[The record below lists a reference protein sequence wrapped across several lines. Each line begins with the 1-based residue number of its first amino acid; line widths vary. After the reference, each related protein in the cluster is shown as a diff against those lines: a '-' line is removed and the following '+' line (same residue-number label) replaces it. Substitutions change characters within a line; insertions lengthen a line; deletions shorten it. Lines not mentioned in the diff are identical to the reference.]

1 MISLSKTKN
10 FQLIIKIMETKEFSF
25 KGVVMNG
32 FLMLFINL
40 AILALSIYGIVM
52 SIIQLDNS
60 NGAQGGWLLGGSI
73 LLLFV
78 NIIMWCGFMQL
89 EPNEARVTTWFG
101 KYSGTFTE
109 TGFYWINPFYGAKKV
124 SLRARNLDA
133 EPIKVNDKTGNPVMI
148 GLVLVWKLKDTY
160 KALFEVDTQ
169 TMAANPNAV
178 GSDTKGLMNALENFV
193 RVQSDA
199 ALRQVAGQYAYDDED
214 TKAGE
219 PTLRSSAD
227 EINEQLEQKLD
238 ERLAL
243 AGIEVVEAR
252 INYLAYA
259 PEIAAVMLRRQQASA
274 IITACEKIVE
284 GAVSMVKMALDK
296 LSNENIVELD
306 DDKKAAMVS
315 NLLVVLCGDDAAQPV
330 VNTGT
335 LNH

>member
-1 MISLSKTKN
+1 
-10 FQLIIKIMETKEFSF
+10 MENKEYTF
-25 KGVVMNG
+25 KGTVMNG
-32 FLMLFINL
+32 FLMLFVNAAVL
-40 AILALSIYGIVM
+40 VLSIVGIVYA
-52 SIIQLDNS
+52 IIQLDGS
-60 NGAQGGWLLGGSI
+60 DGAQGGWLLGGSI
-73 LLLFV
+73 LLLITDV
-78 NIIMWCGFMQL
+78 IMWCGLNQL
-89 EPNEARVTTWFG
+89 EPNEAKVMNWFG
-101 KYSGTFTE
+101 KYAGTYTE
-109 TGFYWINPFYGAKKV
+109 TGFFWINPFYGTKKV

-169 TMAANPNAV
+169 TMAANPNTV

-214 TKAGE
+214 NSGDE
-219 PTLRSSAD
+219 LTLRSSAD
-227 EINEQLEQKLD
+227 EINQQLEEKLD

-259 PEIAAVMLRRQQASA
+259 PEIAAVMLRRQQATA
-274 IITACEKIVE
+274 IISAREKIVE

-296 LSNENIVELD
+296 LSNEDIVELD

-315 NLLVVLCGDDAAQPV
+315 NLLVVLCGDDSAQPV

>member
-1 MISLSKTKN
+1 
-10 FQLIIKIMETKEFSF
+10 MEKKSEVAFSG
-25 KGVVMNG
+25 KAING
-32 FLMLFINL
+32 FLMLFVNL
-40 AILALSIYGIVM
+40 AVLILAIVGIVY
-52 SIIQLDNS
+52 SIILLDEN
-60 NGAQGGWLLGGSI
+60 NGLGGWLLAACGLV
-73 LLLFV
+73 LLL
-78 NIIMWCGFMQL
+78 NIICWCGFLLL
-89 EPNEARVTTWFG
+89 EPNEARVLTWFG
-101 KYSGTFTE
+101 KYSGTFTR
-109 TGFYWINPFYGAKKV
+109 TGFYWINPFYSSKKV

-160 KALFEVDTQ
+160 RALFEVDTQ
-169 TMAANPNAV
+169 TMANPGAGSI
-178 GSDTKGLMNALENFV
+178 GSDTRSIMNALERFV

-214 TKAGE
+214 AQTNE
-219 PTLRSSAD
+219 PTLRSSAE

-274 IITACEKIVE
+274 IITAREKIVE
-284 GAVSMVKMALDK
+284 GAVSMVKMALQK
-296 LSNENIVELD
+296 LSDEDVVELD

-315 NLLVVLCGDDAAQPV
+315 NLMVVLCGDDSAQPV
-330 VNTGT
+330 VNAGT

>member
-1 MISLSKTKN
+1 
-10 FQLIIKIMETKEFSF
+10 MENKEFAF
-25 KGVVMNG
+25 KGTVMNG
-32 FLMLFINL
+32 FLMLFVNF
-40 AILALSIYGIVM
+40 AILVLAVLGIIY
-52 SIIQLDNS
+52 SIIQLDGS

-73 LLLFV
+73 LLLFI
-78 NIIMWCGFMQL
+78 NIIMWCGHLQL
-89 EPNEARVTTWFG
+89 EPNVARVTTWFG
-101 KYSGTFTE
+101 KYSGTFSK
-109 TGFYWINPFYGAKKV
+109 TGFFWINPFYGSKKV

-160 KALFEVDTQ
+160 KALFEVDSQ

-214 TKAGE
+214 TKEGE
-219 PTLRSSAD
+219 PTLRSSAN

-259 PEIAAVMLRRQQASA
+259 PEIAAVMLRRQQATA
-274 IITACEKIVE
+274 IITAREKIVE

-296 LSNENIVELD
+296 LSNENIVDLD

-315 NLLVVLCGDDAAQPV
+315 NLLVVLCGDESAQPV

>member
-1 MISLSKTKN
+1 
-10 FQLIIKIMETKEFSF
+10 METKEFEF
-25 KGVVMNG
+25 KGMVFNG
-32 FLMLFINL
+32 FLMLFVNL
-40 AILALSIYGIVM
+40 LLTIVSMTGIVF
-52 SIIQLDNS
+52 SFL
-60 NGAQGGWLLGGSI
+60 LLGGNNGGGWSLAFFI
-73 LLLFV
+73 LMLIAV
-78 NIIMWCGFMQL
+78 VIMWCGHLQL
-89 EPNEARVTTWFG
+89 EPNEARVATWFG
-101 KYSGTFTE
+101 KYAGTFSQ
-109 TGFYWINPFYGAKKV
+109 TGFYWINPFYGTKKV

-169 TMAANPNAV
+169 TMASVQGQV
-178 GSDTKGLMNALENFV
+178 GTDMRSVMNALERFV

-214 TKAGE
+214 NKSHE
-219 PTLRSSAD
+219 LTLRGGGD
-227 EINEQLEQKLD
+227 EINDQLEEKLN

-274 IITACEKIVE
+274 IITAREKIVE

-296 LSNENIVELD
+296 LSSEEIVELD

-315 NLLVVLCGDDAAQPV
+315 NLLVVLCGDDSAQPV

>member
-1 MISLSKTKN
+1 M
-10 FQLIIKIMETKEFSF
+10 KEFKF
-25 KGVVMNG
+25 KGTVLNG
-32 FLMLFINL
+32 FLMLFL
-40 AILALSIYGIVM
+40 TLALCVATIVGVVFGI
-52 SIIQLDNS
+52 IRLDETDGGS
-60 NGAQGGWLLGGSI
+60 GGWLLGGSV
-73 LLLFV
+73 LLLLIDIVCMCSFL
-78 NIIMWCGFMQL
+78 QL
-89 EPNEARVTTWFG
+89 EPNEARVVTWFG
-101 KYSGTFTE
+101 KYSGTFSE
-109 TGFYWINPFYGAKKV
+109 TGFYWINPFYGTKKV

-169 TMAANPNAV
+169 TMASNPAAV

-214 TKAGE
+214 NKNDE

-274 IITACEKIVE
+274 IITAREKIVE

-296 LSNENIVELD
+296 LTDEGVVELD

-315 NLLVVLCGDDAAQPV
+315 NLLVVLCGDDSAQPV

>member
-1 MISLSKTKN
+1 
-10 FQLIIKIMETKEFSF
+10 MENKEYTF
-25 KGVVMNG
+25 KGMVMNG
-32 FLMLFINL
+32 FLMLFVNL
-40 AILALSIYGIVM
+40 AVLILSIVGIVY
-52 SIIQLDNS
+52 SIIQLDES
-60 NGAQGGWLLGGSI
+60 NGACGGWLLGGCI
-73 LLLFV
+73 LLLFI
-78 NIIMWCGFMQL
+78 NIMMWCGLMML
-89 EPNEARVTTWFG
+89 EPNEAKVTTWFG
-101 KYSGTFTE
+101 KYSGTFAQ
-109 TGFYWINPFYGAKKV
+109 TGFYWINPFYGTKKV

-160 KALFEVDTQ
+160 KALFEVDSQ
-169 TMAANPNAV
+169 TMAANPNTV

-214 TKAGE
+214 SKGNE

-274 IITACEKIVE
+274 IITAREKIVE

-296 LSNENIVELD
+296 LSNENIVDLD

-315 NLLVVLCGDDAAQPV
+315 NLLVVLCGDDSAQPV

>member
-1 MISLSKTKN
+1 
-10 FQLIIKIMETKEFSF
+10 MEKKSEVAFSG
-25 KGVVMNG
+25 KAING
-32 FLMLFINL
+32 FLMLFVNL
-40 AILALSIYGIVM
+40 AVLILAIVGIVY
-52 SIIQLDNS
+52 SIILLDEN
-60 NGAQGGWLLGGSI
+60 NGLGGWLLAACGLV
-73 LLLFV
+73 LLL
-78 NIIMWCGFMQL
+78 NIICWCGFLLL
-89 EPNEARVTTWFG
+89 EPNEARVLTWFG
-101 KYSGTFTE
+101 KYSGTFTR
-109 TGFYWINPFYGAKKV
+109 TGFYWINPFYSSKKV

-160 KALFEVDTQ
+160 KAMFEVDSQ
-169 TMAANPNAV
+169 TMASSPAELGA
-178 GSDTKGLMNALENFV
+178 SAKSIMNALEKFV

-214 TKAGE
+214 AQTNE

-227 EINEQLEQKLD
+227 EINEQLEQKLN

-274 IITACEKIVE
+274 IITAREKIVE
-284 GAVSMVKMALDK
+284 GAVSMVKMALQK
-296 LSNENIVELD
+296 LSQEDVVELD

-315 NLLVVLCGDDAAQPV
+315 NLLVVLCGDESAQPV

>member
-1 MISLSKTKN
+1 
-10 FQLIIKIMETKEFSF
+10 METKEFTF
-25 KGVVMNG
+25 KGTVLNG
-32 FLMLFINL
+32 FLMLFVTL
-40 AILALSIYGIVM
+40 GLLALTIFGIVM
-52 SIIQLDNS
+52 AIIQLDGS
-60 NGAQGGWLLGGSI
+60 DGAQGGWLLGGSI
-73 LLLFV
+73 ALLIAD
-78 NIIMWCGFMQL
+78 IICMCSFMQI
-89 EPNEARVTTWFG
+89 EPNEARVINWFG
-101 KYSGTFTE
+101 KYAGTFSE
-109 TGFYWINPFYGAKKV
+109 VGFYWINPFYGVKKV

-169 TMAANPNAV
+169 TMAANPNTV

-214 TKAGE
+214 SKSGE
-219 PTLRSSAD
+219 PTLRSSAE
-227 EINEQLEQKLD
+227 EINQQLEEKLD

-274 IITACEKIVE
+274 IITAREKIVE

-296 LSNENIVELD
+296 LSNENIVDLD

-315 NLLVVLCGDDAAQPV
+315 NLLVVLCGDDSAQPV

>member
-1 MISLSKTKN
+1 
-10 FQLIIKIMETKEFSF
+10 MEKKEYAF
-25 KGVVMNG
+25 KGIVMNG
-32 FLMLFINL
+32 FLMLFVNAAVL
-40 AILALSIYGIVM
+40 ILSLVGIVY
-52 SIIQLDNS
+52 SIILLDGS
-60 NGAQGGWLLGGSI
+60 NGAEGGWLLGGSI
-73 LLLFV
+73 LLLIVDIFL
-78 NIIMWCGFMQL
+78 WCGLMML
-89 EPNEARVTTWFG
+89 EPNEAKVTTWFG

-109 TGFYWINPFYGAKKV
+109 TGFYWINPLYSTKKV

-160 KALFEVDTQ
+160 KALFEVDSQ
-169 TMAANPNAV
+169 TMASNPNTI

-214 TKAGE
+214 NKEKE

-227 EINEQLEQKLD
+227 EVNEQLEQKLD

-274 IITACEKIVE
+274 IITAREKIVE
-284 GAVSMVKMALDK
+284 G
-296 LSNENIVELD
+296 
-306 DDKKAAMVS
+306 
-315 NLLVVLCGDDAAQPV
+315 
-330 VNTGT
+330 GT
-335 LNH
+335 RQTL

>member
-1 MISLSKTKN
+1 MEAKE
-10 FQLIIKIMETKEFSF
+10 KIFEGSVF
-25 KGVVMNG
+25 NG
-32 FLMLFINL
+32 FAMLFFNIAVL
-40 AILALSIYGIVM
+40 LISIAMFIYGITL
-52 SIIQLDNS
+52 LDERAD
-60 NGAQGGWLLGGSI
+60 GLGGWLMAGAI
-73 LLLFV
+73 ALLLV
-78 NIIMWCGFMQL
+78 NIVMWCGFLML
-89 EPNEARVTTWFG
+89 EPNEARVITWFG
-101 KYSGTFTE
+101 KYAGTFE
-109 TGFYWINPFYGAKKV
+109 DTGYFWINPFYSTKKL
-124 SLRARNLDA
+124 SMRARNLDA
-133 EPIKVNDKTGNPVMI
+133 EPIKVNDKVGNPVMI

-160 KALFEVDTQ
+160 KALFEVDSQ
-169 TMAANPNAV
+169 TMATTAQGQIGGDV
-178 GSDTKGLMNALENFV
+178 KSIMKALESFV

-214 TKAGE
+214 NRTE
-219 PTLRSSAD
+219 ELTLRSGGE
-227 EINEQLEQKLD
+227 EINDQLEQKLN

-274 IITACEKIVE
+274 IITAREKIVE

-296 LSNENIVELD
+296 LASEQIVELD

-315 NLLVVLCGDDAAQPV
+315 NLLVVLCGDDSAQPV

>member
-1 MISLSKTKN
+1 MRYQID
-10 FQLIIKIMETKEFSF
+10 IIFKLTIMNTEKKFNGT
-25 KGVVMNG
+25 VLNG
-32 FLMLFINL
+32 FVMLFVT
-40 AILALSIYGIVM
+40 LALFITSIIGIVYA
-52 SIIQLDNS
+52 IIQLDTS
-60 NGAQGGWLLGGSI
+60 GGECGGWLLGGTI
-73 LLLFV
+73 LLILIT
-78 NIIMWCGFMQL
+78 IICMCSFLQL
-89 EPNEARVTTWFG
+89 EPNEARVITWFG
-101 KYSGTFTE
+101 KYSGTFCE
-109 TGFYWINPFYGAKKV
+109 TGFYWINPFYGTKKV

-148 GLVLVWKLKDTY
+148 GLVWKLKDTY

-169 TMAANPNAV
+169 TMAASPNTV
-178 GSDTKGLMNALENFV
+178 GSDTKGLMNALERFV
-193 RVQSDA
+193 RVQGDA
-199 ALRQVAGQYAYDDED
+199 ALRQVAGQYAYDNDNN
-214 TKAGE
+214 E
-219 PTLRSSAD
+219 PTLRSNAD

-259 PEIAAVMLRRQQASA
+259 PEIAAVMLRRQQADA
-274 IITACEKIVE
+274 IIQAREKIVE

-296 LSNENIVELD
+296 LSKDEIVELD

-315 NLLVVLCGDDAAQPV
+315 NLLVVLCGDDNAQPV

>member
-1 MISLSKTKN
+1 
-10 FQLIIKIMETKEFSF
+10 MENKEFAF
-25 KGVVMNG
+25 KGSVLNG
-32 FLMLFINL
+32 FLMLFVNL
-40 AILALSIYGIVM
+40 AVLILSIVGIVY
-52 SIIQLDNS
+52 SIIMLDAS
-60 NGAQGGWLLGGSI
+60 NGAQGGWLLGGCSLLIIVDII
-73 LLLFV
+73 L
-78 NIIMWCGFMQL
+78 WCGILQL

-101 KYSGTFTE
+101 KYSGTFSE
-109 TGFYWINPFYGAKKV
+109 TGFYWINPFYGTKKV

-160 KALFEVDTQ
+160 KALFEVDSQ
-169 TMAANPNAV
+169 TMAASPNTV

-214 TKAGE
+214 TKEGE
-219 PTLRSSAD
+219 PTLRSNAD
-227 EINEQLEQKLD
+227 EVNEQLEQKLD

-274 IITACEKIVE
+274 IITAREKIVE

-296 LSNENIVELD
+296 LSNENIVDLD

>member
-1 MISLSKTKN
+1 
-10 FQLIIKIMETKEFSF
+10 METKETKFQ
-25 KGVVMNG
+25 GTVLNG
-32 FLMLFINL
+32 FVMLFVVI
-40 AILALSIYGIVM
+40 ALLIASVLGIVYA
-52 SIIQLDNS
+52 IIQLNS
-60 NGAQGGWLLGGSI
+60 DEGGGGWLLGGSI
-73 LLLFV
+73 LVLLIDF
-78 NIIMWCGFMQL
+78 ICMCSFLLL
-89 EPNEARVTTWFG
+89 EPNEARVITWFG
-101 KYSGTFTE
+101 KYSGTFSE
-109 TGFYWINPFYGAKKV
+109 TGYYWINPFYGTMKV

-169 TMAANPNAV
+169 TMASNANAV
-178 GSDTKGLMNALENFV
+178 GTDAKSLMNALEKFV

-199 ALRQVAGQYAYDDED
+199 ALRQVAGEYAYDDED
-214 TKAGE
+214 NKTNE

-227 EINEQLEQKLD
+227 EINEQLEQKLN

-274 IITACEKIVE
+274 IITAREKIVE
-284 GAVSMVKMALDK
+284 GAVSMVKMALNK
-296 LSNENIVELD
+296 LSDENIVELD